1 MVDTYGADSVRFFI
15 LSDSPPERDIQWS
28 DDGML
33 TSFKFIQKIWSLND
47 KIFEI
52 SKLKPDKDNNQ
63 IDFFTNQIINRAN
76 QSLEKFRYNV

>member
-63 IDFFTNQIINRAN
+63 IDFFTNQIINELIN
-76 QSLEKFRYNV
+76 H